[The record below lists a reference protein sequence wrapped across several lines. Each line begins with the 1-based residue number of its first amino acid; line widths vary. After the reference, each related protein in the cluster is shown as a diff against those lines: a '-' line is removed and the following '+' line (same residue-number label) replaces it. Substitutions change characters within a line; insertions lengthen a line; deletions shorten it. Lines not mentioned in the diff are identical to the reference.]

1 MSWERFTGVFVRGE
15 YTEATGFGYLIPG
28 DWMGLDY
35 ESARDAT
42 PVWYGV
48 SSGNGNNG
56 VSHLYPDYYVRT
68 ADPFRLAELAMV
80 DKFND
85 GPAGWYFRASSRDA
99 AKAIVRESVPNA
111 KFAR

>member
-68 ADPFRLAELAMV
+68 ADPFRLAELASLQ
-80 DKFND
+80 
-85 GPAGWYFRASSRDA
+85 PRSAEPIS
-99 AKAIVRESVPNA
+99 VRPRVSVYQVGGCIP
-111 KFAR
+111 